1 VKKHVKLAAI
11 AALAFSAAVHA
22 QGVNKGDAVLATSYG
37 VKCNGVADDTA
48 AINAALSATAGRELH
63 FPAGTCLY
71 AGGGVLQDGSV
82 LVGAGRNGTVIR
94 ATLSTPSLGY
104 LFNAF
109 GTGTGLRGFKFS
121 AAVAQTG
128 GSYVVLA
135 GQESFIDDFYM
146 TNDYNGILMIGS
158 VSRIRH
164 GRFQDGAVNA
174 IRIRAEGGD
183 NSQMIDDVLMGAQQP
198 QVAAA
203 GIRVRNSA
211 ALIISNTSVIQQGVG
226 LLVDPYTSSASASS
240 DAGSVYSLWVH
251 HCFFD
256 NSGSNGIRIA
266 PSGGGSVVRSRFDSI
281 WAGSSGGD
289 GVMVVNSGSGVVSG
303 IHFTS
308 PHLLLNGGSGITT
321 GGTVSD
327 LSIVGGE
334 LGQNAHGAW
343 FNPGLSGVRITD
355 ATIGAGGGV
364 SGNSGAGVVVSSGV
378 DYVILSNNDIR
389 GNGVALVNNNTG
401 SNQLF
406 KNNFG
411 ISAVGPQ

>member
-1 VKKHVKLAAI
+1 MKRYWKYAA
-11 AALAFSAAVHA
+11 ATALVLSSAGALA
-22 QGVNKGDAVLATSYG
+22 QGTHKGDAVLATAYG
-37 VKCNGVADDTA
+37 VKCNGVNDDTA
-48 AINAALSATAGRELH
+48 AINSALAATSGRELQ

-71 AGGGVLQDGSV
+71 AGGGVLQEGSV
-82 LVGAGRNGTVIR
+82 IVGAGRNGTVIR
-94 ATLSTPSLGY
+94 ATAPSAI

-109 GTGTGLRGFKFS
+109 GTGSGIRGFKFN
-121 AAVAQTG
+121 AAVTQTG

-146 TNDYNGILMIGS
+146 DGDYNGILMTGS

-164 GRFQDGAVNA
+164 GRFQNGAVDA

-198 QVAAA
+198 QVAHA

-211 ALIISNTSVIQQGVG
+211 ALIISNTSVIQQGIG
-226 LLVDPYTSSASASS
+226 LLVDPYADTAGSAT

-256 NSGSNGIRIA
+256 NSGYNGIRIA
-266 PSGGGSVVRSRFDSI
+266 PTGSGSVVRSRFDSI
-281 WAGSSGGD
+281 WAGSSASD
-289 GVMVVNSGSGVVSG
+289 GVYVVNGGSGVVSG

-321 GGTVSD
+321 GGTVND
-327 LSIVGGE
+327 LAISGGE
-334 LGQNAHGAW
+334 VAGNQYGAW
-343 FNPGLSGVRITD
+343 FNAGLSGVRITD
-355 ATIGAGGGV
+355 ATIGTGAGVG
-364 SGNSGAGVVVSSGV
+364 GNSGAGVVVSRGV
-378 DYVILSNNDIR
+378 DYVILSNNDMR
-389 GNGVALVNNNTG
+389 GNGTALVNDAVGT
-401 SNQLF
+401 NQLF